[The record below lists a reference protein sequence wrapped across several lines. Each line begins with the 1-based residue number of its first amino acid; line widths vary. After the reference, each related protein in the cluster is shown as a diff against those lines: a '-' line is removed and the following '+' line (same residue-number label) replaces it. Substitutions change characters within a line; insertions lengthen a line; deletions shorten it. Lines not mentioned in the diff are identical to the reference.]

1 MSAQP
6 KSAAKPPVTAP
17 RLFEMKAAGEKIVML
32 TAYDAGFAA
41 QCEAAGVDTVLVG
54 DSLGNVVQGRESTLP
69 VTLDDMVYHTAAVKR
84 GLATPLLIADLPF
97 MTYRDVDTALRSS
110 ARLVAEGGAAMVKL
124 EGADYV
130 LEVIDALDRRQI
142 PVCAHLGLTPQSV
155 HKFGGYRVQGKTK
168 SAAERLIADAHAVEQ
183 AGASLLVLECVPAA
197 LAKTITAELRIP
209 TIGIGAG
216 IACDGQVLVYHDLL
230 GIEQRIAPRFVRRY
244 AEQGREAREAIAAFA
259 DDVRAGR
266 FPGPQESFEDPS
278 QPAAEKDRVG
288 KLYG

>member
-1 MSAQP
+1 MSGYLKSPPP
-6 KSAAKPPVTAP
+6 KAPITVP
-17 RLFEMKAAGEKIVML
+17 RLIEMKASGDKIVVL
-32 TAYDAGFAA
+32 TCYDASFAA
-41 QCEAAGVDTVLVG
+41 HCEAEGIDVVLVG
-54 DSLGNVVQGRESTLP
+54 DSLGNVVQGRDSTLP

-97 MTYRDVDTALRSS
+97 MTYRDIDTALRSS

-130 LEVIDALDRRQI
+130 LDAIHALDRRQI

-168 SAAERLIADAHAVEQ
+168 SAAERLIADAQAVEA

-197 LAKTITAELRIP
+197 VAKSITAQLRIP

-216 IACDGQVLVYHDLL
+216 IDCDGQVLVLYDML
-230 GIEQRIAPRFVRRY
+230 GITPGKRPKFSRDFLAATGSIS
-244 AEQGREAREAIAAFA
+244 EAIAAYA
-259 DDVRAGR
+259 KAVRGGK
-266 FPGPQESFEDPS
+266 F
-278 QPAAEKDRVG
+278 PAADHAF
-288 KLYG
+288 